1 MFQREKAETTQAHT
15 VVSLHAGVVLPVIS
29 VFLQLNIR
37 YFVHKKISYYVC
49 LISQILR

>member
-29 VFLQLNIR
+29 VFLQLNIH